1 MTKIFSMM
9 FAAFIVLILTT
20 ELANRNNWDNTTIVL
35 FNLAFAV
42 VNGTLHSIFMPTPT
56 PSKE

>member
-1 MTKIFSMM
+1 MM